1 MSKINVWHYI
11 FMAKFE
17 ILSKKKAFYQIQK
30 YRIGRRRFI
39 FLSLSCLE
47 VAGTRILNYSL
58 GEHGIGDFYK
68 SCDIGPFN
76 VIDITV
82 AFNSVFF
89 TLIVNSNHDI
99 F

>member
-30 YRIGRRRFI
+30 YRIGRRPLYFY
-39 FLSLSCLE
+39 LSCLE
-47 VAGTRILNYSL
+47 MAGTRILNYSL

-89 TLIVNSNHDI
+89 TLIVNSNHYI